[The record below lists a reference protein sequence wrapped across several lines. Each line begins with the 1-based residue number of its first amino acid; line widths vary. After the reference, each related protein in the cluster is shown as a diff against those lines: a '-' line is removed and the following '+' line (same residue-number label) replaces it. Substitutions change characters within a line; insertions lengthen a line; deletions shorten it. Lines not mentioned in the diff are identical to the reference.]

1 MHGSLCFMSKTPED
15 EDRYMVPGLARGL
28 AVLDAFRP
36 DRQVLTLSEIARI
49 LDLSRSAVF
58 RTVYTLTH
66 LGYLTANPSTQAYQL
81 GPAVLRLGQG
91 YMADRELV
99 QIALPELER
108 LRDATDW
115 SAHLG
120 VRDGRSVL
128 YLLRVPSRMG
138 MGSIV
143 HVGSRLPA
151 AATTMGRAL
160 LTDLDEASLVA
171 IYRDETLTHA
181 PGTTPRSVAEVLAQW
196 RRDIGRDTIVQL
208 GNFERGIASVA
219 APIRD
224 MSGGVVA
231 AINATRAYTTE
242 ETIDPEVI
250 DHVRNCAA
258 RISVML
264 GRG

>member
-1 MHGSLCFMSKTPED
+1 MEETQISD
-15 EDRYMVPGLARGL
+15 DRYLVPGLERGL
-28 AVLDAFRP
+28 AVLNAFRP
-36 DRQVLTLSEIARI
+36 DRQVLGLSEIARI
-49 LDLSRSAVF
+49 LGLSRSAVF
-58 RTVYTLTH
+58 RTVYTLNH
-66 LGYLTANPSTQAYQL
+66 LGYLTADSRAQTYRL

-108 LRDATDW
+108 LRDETDW

-120 VRDGRSVL
+120 IRDGRSVL

-160 LTDLDEASLVA
+160 LTDLDEASLIA
-171 IYRDETLTHA
+171 IYRDEALDRA
-181 PGTTPRSVAEVLAQW
+181 PGTTPRNMADLLAQW
-196 RRDIGRDTIVQL
+196 RRDRENDAIVQI
-208 GNFERGIASVA
+208 GSFERGIASVA

-231 AINATRAYTTE
+231 AINATRAYTTDE
-242 ETIDPEVI
+242 DIDPVI
-250 DHVRNCAA
+250 IASVRDCAR